1 MRFLTLIPDSAMKGA
16 PGCRIYL
23 IRHGE
28 TANAGRVCFNG
39 HFDVG
44 LSPRGTRQLEELG
57 ESFRDI
63 PLSAVYSSDLQR
75 TRLSAAPIARPHGL
89 SPIPCPELRELSFGD
104 WEGLSI
110 EEVEKRYPGQLE
122 KRLSDIENFSVTG
135 GETFEQLR
143 ARVTPK
149 FEDIVAR
156 HAQGNLVIVA
166 HGGVNRVILAHLLDI
181 PVKHFFRIQQDYGGV
196 NIIQYYET
204 GPVVELIGGGP
215 LSISATAPSIRK
227 TPLQ

>member
-1 MRFLTLIPDSAMKGA
+1 MKGA

-44 LSPRGTRQLEELG
+44 LSPRGARQLEELG
-57 ESFRDI
+57 EAFRGV
-63 PLSAVYSSDLQR
+63 PLAAVYSSDLER
-75 TRLSAAPIARPHGL
+75 ARLSAAPIARPHGL
-89 SPIPCPELRELSFGD
+89 SPIPCPELRELSFGV
-104 WEGLSI
+104 WEGLSL
-110 EEVEKRYPGQLE
+110 EEVERLYPGQLE
-122 KRLSDIENFSVTG
+122 KRLSDIENFSVSG

-156 HAQGNLVIVA
+156 HARGNLAIVA
-166 HGGVNRVILAHLLDI
+166 HGGVNRVILAHLLGI
-181 PVKHFFRIQQDYGGV
+181 PAKHLFRIQQDFGGV
-196 NIIQYYET
+196 NIIQYYEP

-215 LSISATAPSIRK
+215 QSILAPTPAARK
-227 TPLQ
+227 LPIQ